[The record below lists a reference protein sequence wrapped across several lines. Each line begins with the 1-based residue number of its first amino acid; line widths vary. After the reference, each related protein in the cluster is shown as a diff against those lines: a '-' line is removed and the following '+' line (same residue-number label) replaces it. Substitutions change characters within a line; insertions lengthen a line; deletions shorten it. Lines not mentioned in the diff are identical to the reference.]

1 MEAAQKDNV
10 AKVMALEK
18 RVDETGTQTR
28 LSVETHSA
36 ELVKTVE
43 TARDL
48 VLNLGRQN
56 ENMLAIMQSLSNET
70 QLVVQ
75 RQVGLEQ
82 QVRQL
87 REGLITWKEELSDHV
102 TDTVRSAIEAATSM
116 SSVVR
121 NHKHTQH
128 VDMRVTKPVS
138 PVSSREHTRK
148 LRTQTSTA
156 MRWIIPWEE
165 ITENET
171 LLSSEL

>member
-1 MEAAQKDNV
+1 
-10 AKVMALEK
+10 MALEK

-43 TARDL
+43 NARDL

-102 TDTVRSAIEAATSM
+102 TYTVRSAIEAATSM
-116 SSVVR
+116 STVVR
-121 NHKHTQH
+121 NHKHMQH
-128 VDMRVTKPVS
+128 ADMRVTKPVS